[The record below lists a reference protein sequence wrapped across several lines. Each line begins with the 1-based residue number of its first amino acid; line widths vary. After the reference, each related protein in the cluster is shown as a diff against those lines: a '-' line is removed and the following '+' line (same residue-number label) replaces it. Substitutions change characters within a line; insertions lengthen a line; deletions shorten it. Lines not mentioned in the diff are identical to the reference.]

1 MWPWGSAIACATSA
15 TPHAGRPPP
24 TSSATIAQIWAPIW
38 VQDMPAKCCPAPC
51 TFKARAEGLAQ
62 LKPAQAASCVWCPHR
77 RQRTDPAV
85 FIAVDDLNLYYG
97 NAGTAALALK
107 YKTFRRKTYLPKAC
121 NFHVQMPGSL
131 NCRMKH
137 ARRMFTRHG
146 LGAALL
152 AARWVWPW
160 EAKKEKFHTCG
171 GPRRRPCL
179 GQGRGRRIRSRFTI
193 VWGYTIVS
201 SCLLM
206 RFFFQP
212 FPLPVPLLP
221 LLKMFSF

>member
-51 TFKARAEGLAQ
+51 TFKAHAEGLAQ
-62 LKPAQAASCVWCPHR
+62 LKPAQAASCIWCPHG
-77 RQRTDPAV
+77 RQRMDPAV
-85 FIAVDDLNLYYG
+85 FIAVDDWNLYYG

-121 NFHVQMPGSL
+121 NFNVQMPGSL

-137 ARRMFTRHG
+137 ARRMFMRCG

-160 EAKKEKFHTCG
+160 EAKI
-171 GPRRRPCL
+171 RRRSSTPAVVPGAAPAL
-179 GQGRGRRIRSRFTI
+179 AKAGVG
-193 VWGYTIVS
+193 GY
-201 SCLLM
+201 M
-206 RFFFQP
+206 G
-212 FPLPVPLLP
+212 
-221 LLKMFSF
+221 

>member
-62 LKPAQAASCVWCPHR
+62 LKPAQAASCVWCPHG

-131 NCRMKH
+131 NWRMKH
-137 ARRMFTRHG
+137 ARRMFTRCG
-146 LGAALL
+146 LGVALL
-152 AARWVWPW
+152 AARWV
-160 EAKKEKFHTCG
+160 
-171 GPRRRPCL
+171 
-179 GQGRGRRIRSRFTI
+179 
-193 VWGYTIVS
+193 
-201 SCLLM
+201 
-206 RFFFQP
+206 
-212 FPLPVPLLP
+212 
-221 LLKMFSF
+221 

>member
-1 MWPWGSAIACATSA
+1 MCGLGVPVGCRMK
-15 TPHAGRPPP
+15 HAKGMFKRCGLGAALLPAQQVQHHP

-62 LKPAQAASCVWCPHR
+62 LKTAQAASCVWCPHG
-77 RQRTDPAV
+77 RQRTDLAV

-131 NCRMKH
+131 KRRMKH
-137 ARRMFTRHG
+137 ARRMFTRCG

-152 AARWVWPW
+152 AARWV
-160 EAKKEKFHTCG
+160 
-171 GPRRRPCL
+171 
-179 GQGRGRRIRSRFTI
+179 
-193 VWGYTIVS
+193 
-201 SCLLM
+201 
-206 RFFFQP
+206 
-212 FPLPVPLLP
+212 
-221 LLKMFSF
+221 

>member
-1 MWPWGSAIACATSA
+1 
-15 TPHAGRPPP
+15 
-24 TSSATIAQIWAPIW
+24 
-38 VQDMPAKCCPAPC
+38 MPAKCCPAPC

-62 LKPAQAASCVWCPHR
+62 LKPR
-77 RQRTDPAV
+77 RRSRAFGARTEGKGRTPAV

-121 NFHVQMPGSL
+121 NFHFQMPGSL

-137 ARRMFTRHG
+137 ARRMFTRCG
-146 LGAALL
+146 LGAVLL

-179 GQGRGRRIRSRFTI
+179 GQGRGRRIYRERERLCN
-193 VWGYTIVS
+193 S
-201 SCLLM
+201 SAFAQVGAM
-206 RFFFQP
+206 KKR
-212 FPLPVPLLP
+212 
-221 LLKMFSF
+221 KKTTWTE

>member
-1 MWPWGSAIACATSA
+1 
-15 TPHAGRPPP
+15 
-24 TSSATIAQIWAPIW
+24 
-38 VQDMPAKCCPAPC
+38 MPAKCCPAPC

-62 LKPAQAASCVWCPHR
+62 LKPAQAASCVWCPLG

-137 ARRMFTRHG
+137 ARRMFTRCG

-179 GQGRGRRIRSRFTI
+179 GQGRGRRILVAGLIHMLHPTDHLTSSIVEPGDRLMASHASFGKLPTTSSGTGIDFDGSTGEGLDYLKLKHWKRMNTI
-193 VWGYTIVS
+193 V
-201 SCLLM
+201 
-206 RFFFQP
+206 
-212 FPLPVPLLP
+212 
-221 LLKMFSF
+221 

>member
-62 LKPAQAASCVWCPHR
+62 LKPAQAASCVWCPHG

-107 YKTFRRKTYLPKAC
+107 YKTFRRKTFLPKAC

-137 ARRMFTRHG
+137 ARTMLTR
-146 LGAALL
+146 
-152 AARWVWPW
+152 
-160 EAKKEKFHTCG
+160 EAKKEKFHICG

-179 GQGRGRRIRSRFTI
+179 GQGRGRRI
-193 VWGYTIVS
+193 YTHTCIYVY
-201 SCLLM
+201 
-206 RFFFQP
+206 
-212 FPLPVPLLP
+212 
-221 LLKMFSF
+221 

>member
-1 MWPWGSAIACATSA
+1 MCGLGVPVGCRMK
-15 TPHAGRPPP
+15 HAKGMFKRCGLGAALLPAQQVQHHTQVDHPRQAPQPLPKYGR
-24 TSSATIAQIWAPIW
+24 IW

-62 LKPAQAASCVWCPHR
+62 LKPAQAASCVWCQHG

-107 YKTFRRKTYLPKAC
+107 HKTFRRKTCLPKAC

-137 ARRMFTRHG
+137 ARRLFTRCG

-152 AARWVWPW
+152 AARWV
-160 EAKKEKFHTCG
+160 
-171 GPRRRPCL
+171 
-179 GQGRGRRIRSRFTI
+179 
-193 VWGYTIVS
+193 
-201 SCLLM
+201 
-206 RFFFQP
+206 
-212 FPLPVPLLP
+212 
-221 LLKMFSF
+221 